1 MSSRADMLK
10 KNFTTDQIAWLSDWL
25 TEHPPETKALTDKEA
40 MVNAARL
47 LFGAGQYKT
56 VDEKKKLAE
65 LIGTKIP
72 TLSIDELAGVADGD
86 QFKEYTDKDGNKVS
100 AGRQFF
106 DAYFGGEKDKD
117 KRSLWRTRIK
127 SQYGDNGWELAKKVL
142 QNTANNAMMADIEK
156 GRQEILEGDA
166 EDQGVTD
173 WGASA
178 LWGLFAPRVKKAIK
192 EGRKVGAS
200 EILGDIASDALYGIP
215 AANIAKPF
223 QVAAGRLPGVAAN
236 ILSKG
241 ASMGAQF
248 AAPGAIYGVDKA
260 LGNETDWRDPL
271 LGGLA
276 NMGVNKAIGP
286 MLGRGLAVL
295 NSKIS
300 QRLPRSIRETLEGVV
315 SPRQRA
321 MNLIREARTTM
332 NEMRGPYS
340 DALRAFDEG
349 IPSRGIGV
357 FDEAGNV
364 LDIEKAIKVVT
375 PEVKKYLDM
384 QKKADKYVR
393 KINAQTPESPT
404 AIHPLTPPEEFL
416 AIQLADK
423 LGGDKDVF
431 LKTIKADKLG
441 GDKDVF
447 LKTIKAHP
455 ELMTLFKK
463 EPGPGLFQ
471 VGAAFGV
478 NKYGNDKHGGDYA
491 AQAISGGAFD
501 SKEFRKEQEKERRK
515 KATSVEAASILA
527 PMSKDSALSEEDR
540 KWLGKIA
547 DNPDIVRGMAEGSS
561 QAFRNWYL
569 LRGQDL
575 LRNTQYFRATPEVED
590 VWKK

>member
-1 MSSRADMLK
+1 MTSRETLFS
-10 KNFTTDQIAWLSDWL
+10 KNFTEKQIRWLA
-25 TEHPPETKALTDKEA
+25 HNPPPRKALTDAEA
-40 MVNAARL
+40 VYNAASSL
-47 LFGAGQYKT
+47 YSAGQYENNEQERKLSDLIAKELPSLT
-56 VDEKKKLAE
+56 LAE
-65 LIGTKIP
+65 FAHAADANRFK
-72 TLSIDELAGVADGD
+72 DE
-86 QFKEYTDKDGNKVS
+86 TDSEGNKVS
-100 AGRQFF
+100 GARKFY
-106 DAYFGGEKDKD
+106 DAYFGGEKDKTERD
-117 KRSLWRTRIK
+117 TWRRRIK
-127 SQYGDNGWELAKKVL
+127 DNFGDNGWEIAKKVL

-156 GRQEILEGDA
+156 GRQEILEGNADG
-166 EDQGVTD
+166 QGVTD

-178 LWGLFAPRVKKAIK
+178 LWGLFAPRSKKAVK

-200 EILGDIASDALYGIP
+200 EILGDVASDILYGIP

-286 MLGRGLAVL
+286 MLGRGLAIAGG
-295 NSKIS
+295 KIS
-300 QRLPRSIRETLEGVV
+300 QRLPGPLREALEGTV
-315 SPRQRA
+315 SPKMRA
-321 MNLIREARTTM
+321 RNTV
-332 NEMRGPYS
+332 S
-340 DALRAFDEG
+340 DARRTLLDIQYPEKEAHAAFEEG
-349 IPSRGIGV
+349 KLSGDMKR
-357 FDEAGNV
+357 FSDAARV
-364 LDIEKAIKVVT
+364 LDIANLAKTKEAQRAVANYIAGAENIGKIARKEGNIGAMART
-375 PEVKKYLDM
+375 PEMQVADM
-384 QKKADKYVR
+384 AATVY
-393 KINAQTPESPT
+393 
-404 AIHPLTPPEEFL
+404 
-416 AIQLADK
+416 
-423 LGGDKDVF
+423 GDKPARNRERYLEV
-431 LKTIKADKLG
+431 
-441 GDKDVF
+441 
-447 LKTIKAHP
+447 IKAHP
-455 ELMTLFKK
+455 ELMTLFAK
-463 EPGPGLFQ
+463 EKGPGLGD
-471 VGAAFGV
+471 VAMAFGV
-478 NKYGNDKHGGDYA
+478 NKYGGDKTGANYA
-491 AQAISGGAFD
+491 AQALSFGALD
-501 SKEFRKEQEKERRK
+501 PKEIRKEQEKERRK

>member
-1 MSSRADMLK
+1 MSSRADLFM
-10 KNFTTDQIAWLSDWL
+10 KNFTPDQIRWLANN
-25 TEHPPETKALTDKEA
+25 PPERKGLTDAEA
-40 MVNAARL
+40 LVNAASML
-47 LFGAGQYKT
+47 YSAGQFKT
-56 VDEKKKLAE
+56 TEESMKLAE
-65 LIGTKIP
+65 LMGKQIP
-72 TLSIDELAGVADGD
+72 SLTLDEIAGAADGS
-86 QFKEYTDKDGNKVS
+86 FKEYTDKEGNKVS

-117 KRSLWRTRIK
+117 KRSLWRKRIK
-127 SQYGDNGWELAKKVL
+127 TKYGDNGWELAKKVL

-156 GRQEILEGDA
+156 GRQEILEGNADG
-166 EDQGVTD
+166 QGVTD

-178 LWGLFAPRVKKAIK
+178 LWGLFAPRSKKAVK

-200 EILGDIASDALYGIP
+200 EILGDVASDILYGIP

-260 LGNETDWRDPL
+260 LGNETDWRDPM

-276 NMGVNKAIGP
+276 NMGVNKALGP
-286 MLGRGLAVL
+286 MLGRGLAIAGG
-295 NSKIS
+295 KIS
-300 QRLPRSIRETLEGVV
+300 QRLPGPLREALEGAV
-315 SPRQRA
+315 SPRTRA
-321 MNLIREARTTM
+321 RNLLAEARATEK
-332 NEMRGPYS
+332 EMRGPYS

-349 IPSRGIGV
+349 KLSRGINA
-357 FDEAGNV
+357 FSEASDV
-364 LDIEKAIKVVT
+364 LDIEKAVKEIT
-375 PEVKKYLDM
+375 PEVKWYIEN
-384 QKKADKYVR
+384 ARRIDKDVR
-393 KINAQTPESPT
+393 KVYSRSPGSTLAAMTGES
-404 AIHPLTPPEEFL
+404 PEEFL
-416 AIQLADK
+416 AGALADK
-423 LGGDKDVF
+423 LGGN
-431 LKTIKADKLG
+431 
-441 GDKDVF
+441 KDVF

-463 EPGPGLFQ
+463 EKGPGLGD
-471 VGAAFGV
+471 VAMAFGV
-478 NKYGNDKHGGDYA
+478 NKYGGDKTGANYA
-491 AQAISGGAFD
+491 AQALSFGALD
-501 SKEFRKEQEKERRK
+501 PKEIRKEQEKERRK
-515 KATSVEAASILA
+515 KATSVEASSILA
-527 PMSKDSALSEEDR
+527 PMAKDSTLSDKDR

-569 LRGQDL
+569 LRGQDI